1 MNPVYGATAAA
12 RQGDVSAELIRAIV
26 NLVGTGPVPLG
37 AYTAAEIFS
46 VGGLIEFL
54 EQEPS
59 QEAISEAVRSL
70 AARDLIT
77 TDPGDEYIEVRGD
90 LGIAVAFQQRTRL
103 VVDARLTG
111 TEPDTPWRFL
121 LMPQPEKVTL
131 EVRIDALGIHFYSLR
146 TSTNAL
152 DRLLERLPSGD
163 RGPEDADLDA
173 VLSASPK
180 TALVTV
186 TSWPE
191 SGAREKTDVV
201 LAREGEHLHVFLR
214 DPGRPDR
221 FKAQGIDR
229 DALRRLMERLVM
241 VPSSAVAS
249 SG

>member
-1 MNPVYGATAAA
+1 MNGPAAA
-12 RQGDVSAELIRAIV
+12 AQDDTASGLITAIV

-37 AYTAAEIFS
+37 AYTVAEIFS
-46 VGGLIEFL
+46 VGGLLEFL

-90 LGIAVAFQQRTRL
+90 LGIAVAFQQRSQ
-103 VVDARLTG
+103 VVIDARLTG

-121 LMPQPEKVTL
+121 LLPQPEQVTL

-146 TSTNAL
+146 TTEDAL
-152 DRLLERLPSGD
+152 DRLLERLPDGD

-173 VLSASPK
+173 VLAASPK

-186 TSWPE
+186 THRRE
-191 SGAREKTDVV
+191 SGEREKTDVI
-201 LAREGEHLHVFLR
+201 LAREGERLHVFMR
-214 DPGRPDR
+214 DPADPDR
-221 FKAQGIDR
+221 FKAQGIDHDQVR
-229 DALRRLMERLVM
+229 PLLDRLTAQ
-241 VPSSAVAS
+241 PAP
-249 SG
+249 

>member
-1 MNPVYGATAAA
+1 MNPADGATAAA
-12 RQGDVSAELIRAIV
+12 QQGDVSAELIRAIV

-46 VGGLIEFL
+46 VGGLVEFL

-146 TSTNAL
+146 TTSDAVE
-152 DRLLERLPSGD
+152 RLLKRLPDGD
-163 RGPEDADLDA
+163 RGPKDAELDA
-173 VLSASPK
+173 TLTASPK

-186 TSWPE
+186 TRWDE
-191 SGAREKTDVV
+191 SGQREKTDVV
-201 LAREGEHLHVFLR
+201 LAREGERLHVFLR
-214 DPGRPDR
+214 DPDQPER
-221 FKAQGIDR
+221 FKAQGIDN
-229 DALRRLMERLVM
+229 DELRRLLERLVAQ
-241 VPSSAVAS
+241 PGA
-249 SG
+249 G

>member
-1 MNPVYGATAAA
+1 MNPADGATAAVQ
-12 RQGDVSAELIRAIV
+12 QGDVSAELIRAIV

-46 VGGLIEFL
+46 VGGLVEFL

-146 TSTNAL
+146 TTSDAVE
-152 DRLLERLPSGD
+152 RLLKRLPDGD
-163 RGPEDADLDA
+163 RGPKDAELDA
-173 VLSASPK
+173 TLTASPK

-186 TSWPE
+186 TRWDE
-191 SGAREKTDVV
+191 SGQREKTDVV
-201 LAREGEHLHVFLR
+201 LAREGERLHVFLR
-214 DPGRPDR
+214 DPDQPER
-221 FKAQGIDR
+221 FKAQGIDN
-229 DALRRLMERLVM
+229 DELRRLVERLVAQ
-241 VPSSAVAS
+241 PGA
-249 SG
+249 G